1 MQFTETDRK
10 FIRKIA
16 AANDALEKRVKVLE
30 NAAKEEKKTPSVESL
45 PSVIQ
50 DESKSQSRDSSIKV
64 TFEPDSD
71 VQKQQVL
78 IESIY
83 QTLKDI
89 CRNHK
94 ISTIDVHI
102 DNSQ

>member
-30 NAAKEEKKTPSVESL
+30 NAAKEKTNAHNVTPSPQILEEGARSGR
-45 PSVIQ
+45 
-50 DESKSQSRDSSIKV
+50 ESSIKV

-71 VQKQQVL
+71 VTKQQVL

-83 QTLKDI
+83 QTLRDI
-89 CRNHK
+89 CRKHS

-102 DNSQ
+102 DNTH